1 MSAAANG
8 LEAPDPMPVDDRL
21 APIPFLVVNPNS
33 ANGSTGR
40 RWATLERE
48 AAQIFGQIA
57 VGVTA
62 GPMDAVRLTRQALE
76 AGHRT
81 VLAVGGDG
89 TLNEVVNGF
98 FREDGTPVAVDA
110 AVGILPRGTGSDFRR
125 SIDVPVRWADA
136 CRHVAQSKS
145 RRVDVGR
152 ATFVDHDGRPATRYF
167 INIAS
172 FGVSGVVVEATHHIG
187 KGLGGRLSYKLATI
201 KALAGYRDASVE
213 LSVDDGPPERVPVT
227 ALAVGNGA
235 FFGGGMKVTP
245 GACLD
250 DGQFACTLWNNFRL
264 MDFVL
269 RQRGIYSGEHVTW
282 SRTRCFPAAKLRADS
297 DERVILELDGELPG
311 TLPAVFEMIPGG
323 IGLRA

>member
-1 MSAAANG
+1 MNAAADDTD
-8 LEAPDPMPVDDRL
+8 APSPLPVDDRL
-21 APIPFLVVNPNS
+21 ASIPFLVVNPNS

-40 RWATLERE
+40 KWASLERE

-98 FREDGTPVAVDA
+98 FRDDGKPLAPGA
-110 AVGILPRGTGSDFRR
+110 SVGILPRGTGSDFRR
-125 SIDVPVRWADA
+125 TVDVPVRWGEA
-136 CRHVAQSKS
+136 CRHVANATPHP
-145 RRVDVGR
+145 VDVGR
-152 ATFVDHDGRPATRYF
+152 VTFVDHEGRPATRYF

-172 FGVSGVVVEATHHIG
+172 FGVSGAVVNATHDIG
-187 KGLGGRLSYKLATI
+187 KGLGGRLTYKLSTI
-201 KALAGYRDASVE
+201 KAMAGYRDAMVD
-213 LSVDDGPPERVPVT
+213 LSVDDGPSERVPVT

-235 FFGGGMKVTP
+235 FFGGGMKVAP
-245 GACLD
+245 GARLD
-250 DGQFACTLWNNFRL
+250 DGQFACTLWNNFKL

-269 RQRGIYSGEHVTW
+269 RQRSIYSGEHVTW
-282 SRTRCFPAAKLRADS
+282 TRTRCFPAARLRADS
-297 DERVILELDGELPG
+297 SDRVLLELDGEQPG
-311 TLPAVFEMIPGG
+311 VLPAVFELVPGG